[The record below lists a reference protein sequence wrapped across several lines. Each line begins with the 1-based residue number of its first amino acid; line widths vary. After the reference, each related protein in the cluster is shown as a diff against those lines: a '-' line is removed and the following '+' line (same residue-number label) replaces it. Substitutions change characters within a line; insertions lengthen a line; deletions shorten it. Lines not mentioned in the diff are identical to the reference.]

1 MADNGGPK
9 IQPKIEKD
17 MLKPLIFANHEK
29 HFKIF
34 SYLVS
39 FGIVYY
45 FVFKHDFGEKRHCFT
60 WVSCCAH

>member
-39 FGIVYY
+39 FGESITTIIITI
-45 FVFKHDFGEKRHCFT
+45 HCF
-60 WVSCCAH
+60 SLSLSLFL